1 MGGLIGIENIMKSFK
16 YVSYIK
22 ISIGESIKIK
32 VNGLLVITNWVR
44 NYAPAFYLVN
54 YGGPSYEHIAGR
66 TFDSI
71 DLAASFEEPWS
82 YCILFLSIYSFIGGY
97 QPPRIIK
104 EQIFPFC

>member
-1 MGGLIGIENIMKSFK
+1 M
-16 YVSYIK
+16 SYIK

-71 DLAASFEEPWS
+71 DLAASFEGSDLVLTSTGSLGATVFYS
-82 YCILFLSIYSFIGGY
+82 YQSIAL
-97 QPPRIIK
+97 
-104 EQIFPFC
+104 